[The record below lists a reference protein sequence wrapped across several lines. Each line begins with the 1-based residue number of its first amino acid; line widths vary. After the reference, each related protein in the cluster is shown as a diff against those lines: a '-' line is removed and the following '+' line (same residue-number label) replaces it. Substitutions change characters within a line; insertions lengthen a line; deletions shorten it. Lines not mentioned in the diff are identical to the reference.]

1 MPVLET
7 MLGQSQLQRRCIV
20 SGETLPTDRLIRFVV
35 GPKQQ
40 LVPDIRGKLGGRGI
54 WVGAV
59 RSTIDAA
66 INQNLFNRAART
78 DVNIPENLSKNIEC
92 QLLERV
98 QGHLSLARKAGQAI
112 AGYEKVLEN
121 VSKGG
126 FALVLTASDASFN
139 AQKKLSSLATGLVQ
153 VDCLSGSEM
162 GVVFG
167 RERTAHAAVAIGG
180 LASQIKIDGR
190 RLAEFRGKPSLN
202 EVRHDA
208 EV

>member
-1 MPVLET
+1 MSALET
-7 MLGQSQLQRRCIV
+7 KLEQRQQQRRCIV

-35 GPKQQ
+35 GPTQQ

-59 RSTIDAA
+59 RATIDVA
-66 INQNLFNRAART
+66 ISQNLFNRAARA
-78 DVNIPENLSKNIEC
+78 DVNVPENLGENIEC
-92 QLLERV
+92 QLLKRV
-98 QGHLSLARKAGQAI
+98 QGYLSLARKAGQAI

-121 VSKGG
+121 ASNGG
-126 FALVLTASDASFN
+126 FALLLTAWDASYN
-139 AQKKLSSLATGLVQ
+139 AQKKLSSLATGLAH
-153 VDCLSGSEM
+153 VDCLSGNEM

-167 RERTAHAAVAIGG
+167 RERTVHVAVAIGS

-202 EVRHDA
+202 EVRYDA